1 MTTKPVVQW
10 YLNDQQVENRKL
22 SSNGKSL
29 QGLRQNIRILIGKIS
44 SVYDVTYT
52 STAYIEQAIEQ
63 N

>member
-1 MTTKPVVQW
+1 MTTNPVVQW